1 MEGENFQGAKGDQL
15 PIPLSVDDKSTT
27 ESSGNA
33 RKTKSTFCYM
43 KSGLFKKTITLPQK
57 TQISA
62 FRRDLV
68 FIRSV
73 DLSISPVDIFVFVR
87 EAWRPSAKLTFF
99 FMLQCFIFVKC
110 QSDSHRDLYTS
121 FIAWFCECYE
131 FRHFEDKQSHQ
142 YLLCLWPRSVRR
154 KPDVIMV
161 KNLLLCYFL
170 KEHLERKKWE

>member
-1 MEGENFQGAKGDQL
+1 M
-15 PIPLSVDDKSTT
+15 DDKSTT

-43 KSGLFKKTITLPQK
+43 KSSRFKKTITLPQK
-57 TQISA
+57 AQISA
-62 FRRDLV
+62 FRQDLV
-68 FIRSV
+68 FTRLV
-73 DLSISPVDIFVFVR
+73 DLSISPVDIFVR
-87 EAWRPSAKLTFF
+87 EARRPSAKLTFF

-121 FIAWFCECYE
+121 FIAWFCECDE

-142 YLLCLWPRSVRR
+142 YFLCLWPRSVRR

-161 KNLLLCYFL
+161 KNLLCCFL
-170 KEHLERKKWE
+170 KEHLERKKWEE